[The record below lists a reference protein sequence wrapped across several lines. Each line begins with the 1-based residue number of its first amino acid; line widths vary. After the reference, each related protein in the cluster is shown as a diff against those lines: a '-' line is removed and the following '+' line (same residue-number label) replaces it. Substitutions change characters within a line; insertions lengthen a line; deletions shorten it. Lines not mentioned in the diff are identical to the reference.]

1 MAETD
6 ELLKLWRAEVW
17 QLAGSRNLDVPTL
30 NDHIPG
36 FLKELALALRA
47 AAHGEGVTRFAARTP
62 AEHGFQRVVD
72 GFEIDEVVAEYNLLR
87 RSIHDLADQKGI
99 ALQGKAFRIL
109 NDALDAAI
117 RTAVQAYS
125 AQKAYEV
132 QKRREE
138 YLAFV
143 VHDLRT
149 PLNAITLATKI
160 LETTSATGANTANAD
175 KLFKTLHRNIQNLT
189 NLVKKV
195 MDENA
200 NIQTE
205 TGVKLERRYL
215 DLWPLVEALIY
226 DLNPISGTG
235 STKIINNIPDDLVV
249 YADASL
255 LRRIYQNL
263 IANALA
269 YTPYGQI
276 VLSARIDAGGNAI
289 ECRVSDNGSGIPT
302 ELIDKV
308 FDKFETDPNRS
319 NSGTGLGLSICKTFV
334 EAHGGTIAVESGMGS
349 GSEFVFML
357 PLKD

>member
-30 NDHIPG
+30 NDPIPG
-36 FLKELALALRA
+36 FLKKLAPALRT

-160 LETTSATGANTANAD
+160 LETTSAAGTNTANAD
-175 KLFKTLHRNIQNLT
+175 K
-189 NLVKKV
+189 
-195 MDENA
+195 
-200 NIQTE
+200 
-205 TGVKLERRYL
+205 
-215 DLWPLVEALIY
+215 
-226 DLNPISGTG
+226 
-235 STKIINNIPDDLVV
+235 
-249 YADASL
+249 
-255 LRRIYQNL
+255 
-263 IANALA
+263 
-269 YTPYGQI
+269 
-276 VLSARIDAGGNAI
+276 
-289 ECRVSDNGSGIPT
+289 
-302 ELIDKV
+302 
-308 FDKFETDPNRS
+308 
-319 NSGTGLGLSICKTFV
+319 
-334 EAHGGTIAVESGMGS
+334 
-349 GSEFVFML
+349 
-357 PLKD
+357 